1 MLTDPAAHGI
11 DVERTA
17 VLYMATGSEWPETRL
32 LVKEFMLPLLREHSV
47 RPLFPDEG
55 DQDSR

>member
-11 DVERTA
+11 DLERTA

-32 LVKEFMLPLLREHSV
+32 PCDVSCLLR
-47 RPLFPDEG
+47 R
-55 DQDSR
+55 